1 MTAESP
7 RSPLAS
13 LAALPAWIGFVPYA
27 LVSVVHVIALGLDA
41 NAIAAPTKLA
51 LMPLLA
57 IAALWAGRGSTWGT
71 PATLLF
77 VALAFSW
84 LGDGAGTFFPYAPE
98 LPVMLL
104 CFGLAHIAY
113 IVLFWRFIRT
123 KPWPAWA
130 LVYAAWWLL
139 LVVILVPIIM
149 SHIGGG
155 GLAPAVAIYGL
166 ILGGTAATAARCA
179 PMVAAGAA
187 FFLASDTILA
197 FRLFTPEAMP
207 DWTSPLVMAT
217 YTLGQGLIVAGVA
230 TGLPRLAARTGAAHP

>member
-1 MTAESP
+1 MTADVP
-7 RSPLAS
+7 RAPLGSSRLGA
-13 LAALPAWIGFVPYA
+13 LAAWPAWVGFVPYA
-27 LVSVVHVIALGLDA
+27 IVSVVHVVTLALGADA
-41 NAIAAPTKLA
+41 VAAPTKLA

-57 IAALWAGRGSTWGT
+57 LAALWAGRGSTWGT

-77 VALAFSW
+77 LALAFSW

-113 IVLFWRFIRT
+113 IVLFWRFMRT
-123 KPWPAWA
+123 KRWPAWA

-139 LVVILVPIIM
+139 LVAILWPRLGAL
-149 SHIGGG
+149 SF
-155 GLAPAVAIYGL
+155 AVAIYGL
-166 ILGGTAATAARCA
+166 VLGGTAATATRCA
-179 PMVAAGAA
+179 PIVAAGAA

-207 DWTSPLVMAT
+207 DWTSPLVMLT

-230 TGLPRLAARTGAAHP
+230 TGLPRGVARPGAARA

>member
-1 MTAESP
+1 MTAESS
-7 RSPLAS
+7 RSLSARV
-13 LAALPAWIGFVPYA
+13 AGLPAWIGFVPYVV
-27 LVSVVHVIALGLDA
+27 VSIVHVVALGVGADA
-41 NAIAAPTKLA
+41 VAGPTKLA

-57 IAALWAGRGSTWGT
+57 VAALWAGRGSTWGT

-77 VALAFSW
+77 LALAFSW

-113 IVLFWRFIRT
+113 IVLFWRFVRIKR
-123 KPWPAWA
+123 WPAWA

-139 LVVILVPIIM
+139 LVVVLWPRLGAL
-149 SHIGGG
+149 SF
-155 GLAPAVAIYGL
+155 AVAIYGL
-166 ILGGTAATAARCA
+166 VLGGTAATATRCA
-179 PMVAAGAA
+179 PIIAVGAA

-207 DWTSPLVMAT
+207 DWTSPLVMLT

-230 TGLPRLAARTGAAHP
+230 RGLPRLAARTGTANT

>member
-1 MTAESP
+1 MSAESP
-7 RSPLAS
+7 RSPLAG
-13 LAALPAWIGFVPYA
+13 LAVLPAWIGFVPYA
-27 LVSVVHVIALGLDA
+27 VVSIVHVIALGLEADE
-41 NAIAAPTKLA
+41 IAAPTKLT

-57 IAALWAGRGSTWGT
+57 VAALWAGRGSTWGA

-84 LGDGAGTFFPYAPE
+84 LGDGAGTFFPDAPE

-123 KPWPAWA
+123 KRWPAWA

-139 LVVILVPIIM
+139 LVVILWPRLGAL
-149 SHIGGG
+149 SF
-155 GLAPAVAIYGL
+155 AVAIYGL
-166 ILGGTAATAARCA
+166 VLGGTAATAARCA
-179 PMVAAGAA
+179 PMVAIGAA

-217 YTLGQGLIVAGVA
+217 YTLGQGLIGAGVA
-230 TGLPRLAARTGAAHP
+230 VGLPRLAARSRAAST

>member
-1 MTAESP
+1 MTAGSPSAP
-7 RSPLAS
+7 RS
-13 LAALPAWIGFVPYA
+13 ALLSVPGWVGFVPYA
-27 LVSVVHVIALGLDA
+27 LVSVVHVVALAVGADE
-41 NAIAAPTKLA
+41 IAAPTKLA

-57 IAALWAGRGSTWGT
+57 VAALWAGRGSTWGP

-84 LGDGAGTFFPYAPE
+84 LGDGAGSFFPFAPE

-113 IVLFWRFIRT
+113 IVLFWRFLRAR
-123 KPWPAWA
+123 PWPAWA

-139 LVVILVPIIM
+139 LVVVLWPRL
-149 SHIGGG
+149 GA
-155 GLAPAVAIYGL
+155 LAFGVAIYGL
-166 ILGGTAATAARCA
+166 VLGGTAATAARCA
-179 PMVAAGAA
+179 PIIATGAA

-197 FRLFTPEAMP
+197 FRLFMPEAMP

-230 TGLPRLAARTGAAHP
+230 FGLPRAAREPVGA

>member
-27 LVSVVHVIALGLDA
+27 LVSIVHIVALGVGADA
-41 NAIAAPTKLA
+41 VAGPTKLA

-57 IAALWAGRGSTWGT
+57 VAALWAGRGSTWGT

-77 VALAFSW
+77 LALAFSW
-84 LGDGAGTFFPYAPE
+84 LGDGAGTFFPQVSE

-130 LVYAAWWLL
+130 LVYVAWWLL
-139 LVVILVPIIM
+139 LVAVLWPRM
-149 SHIGGG
+149 GALSF
-155 GLAPAVAIYGL
+155 AVAIYGL
-166 ILGGTAATAARCA
+166 VLGGTAATAARCA
-179 PMVAAGAA
+179 PMVAVGAA

-197 FRLFTPEAMP
+197 FHLFTPEAMP
-207 DWTSPLVMAT
+207 GWTSPLVMLT

-230 TGLPRLAARTGAAHP
+230 TALPRAIRTRPTQATPR

>member
-1 MTAESP
+1 MSAESS
-7 RSPLAS
+7 RSLSARV
-13 LAALPAWIGFVPYA
+13 AGLPAWIGFVPYG
-27 LVSVVHVIALGLDA
+27 VVMIVHIIALGVGPEA
-41 NAIAAPTKLA
+41 VAGRTKLA

-57 IAALWAGRGSTWGT
+57 VAALWAGRRSTWGT

-77 VALAFSW
+77 LALAFSW

-113 IVLFWRFIRT
+113 IVLFWRFVRIKR
-123 KPWPAWA
+123 WPAWA

-139 LVVILVPIIM
+139 LVVVLWPRLGAL
-149 SHIGGG
+149 SF
-155 GLAPAVAIYGL
+155 AVAIYGL
-166 ILGGTAATAARCA
+166 VLGGTAATATRCA
-179 PMVAAGAA
+179 PMIAVGAA

-207 DWTSPLVMAT
+207 DWTSPLVMLT

-230 TGLPRLAARTGAAHP
+230 TGLPRGVARPGAARA

>member
-1 MTAESP
+1 MTAESS
-7 RSPLAS
+7 RSPLARV
-13 LAALPAWIGFVPYA
+13 AGLPAWIGFVPYA
-27 LVSVVHVIALGLDA
+27 LVSLVHVIALGIGA
-41 NAIAAPTKLA
+41 EAVAGPTKLA

-57 IAALWAGRGSTWGT
+57 VAALWAGRGSAWGT
-71 PATLLF
+71 PAPLLF
-77 VALAFSW
+77 LALAFSW

-113 IVLFWRFIRT
+113 IVLFWRFVRIKR
-123 KPWPAWA
+123 WPAWA
-130 LVYAAWWLL
+130 LVYAAWWML
-139 LVVILVPIIM
+139 LVVVLWPRLGAL
-149 SHIGGG
+149 SF
-155 GLAPAVAIYGL
+155 AVAIYGL

-179 PMVAAGAA
+179 PMVAVGAA

-230 TGLPRLAARTGAAHP
+230 TRLPRLTARTGAVRG

>member
-1 MTAESP
+1 MTAESS
-7 RSPLAS
+7 RTRRVRFAG
-13 LAALPAWIGFVPYA
+13 LPAWIGFVPYA
-27 LVSVVHVIALGLDA
+27 VVSIVHVIALGLDA
-41 NAIAAPTKLA
+41 DAIAGPTKLA

-57 IAALWAGRGSTWGT
+57 IAALWAGGGSTWGT

-104 CFGLAHIAY
+104 CFGFAHIAY

-123 KPWPAWA
+123 KRWPAWA

-139 LVVILVPIIM
+139 LVVILWPRLGAL
-149 SHIGGG
+149 SF
-155 GLAPAVAIYGL
+155 AVAIYGVV
-166 ILGGTAATAARCA
+166 LGGTAATAARCT
-179 PMVAAGAA
+179 PMVAVGAA

-230 TGLPRLAARTGAAHP
+230 LGLPRLAARTGAARA

>member
-1 MTAESP
+1 MTAESS
-7 RSPLAS
+7 RSPLARV
-13 LAALPAWIGFVPYA
+13 AGLPAWIGFVPYA
-27 LVSVVHVIALGLDA
+27 LVSLVHVIALGIGA
-41 NAIAAPTKLA
+41 EAVAGPTKLA

-57 IAALWAGRGSTWGT
+57 VAALWAGRGSAWGT
-71 PATLLF
+71 PAPLLF
-77 VALAFSW
+77 LALAFSW

-113 IVLFWRFIRT
+113 IVLFWRFVRIKR
-123 KPWPAWA
+123 WPAWA

-155 GLAPAVAIYGL
+155 IAPAVAIYGL
-166 ILGGTAATAARCA
+166 VLGSTAATATIIAI
-179 PMVAAGAA
+179 GAA

-230 TGLPRLAARTGAAHP
+230 TRLPRLTARTGAVRG